1 MSDASGQGRAKKNG
15 ERGAERRIDR
25 ERERIFFVK
34 FLQCENLKKNN
45 SHLFVFLNVSVYT
58 YIMFSLEIPCHTV
71 VFLLKYLI

>member
-34 FLQCENLKKNN
+34 FLQCENLKKKTIHICL
-45 SHLFVFLNVSVYT
+45 SFLMCLCIRT
-58 YIMFSLEIPCHTV
+58 
-71 VFLLKYLI
+71 